1 MTLDYYAY
9 WNGAQLR
16 DLFEAIV
23 AITSGGDFAGLLKS
37 AALAGFLVTITAA
50 LLKWQAMAAKTF
62 IFALMLFYSVL
73 FIPKVSVAIHDER
86 AASVHVVDNVPFGIG
101 FFAATAS
108 QIGHWLTE
116 AFESG
121 FAQSDAER
129 FSKFGA
135 VYPQRAI
142 SALQNAGLVTPEGRA
157 KMTRFISGCVA
168 PELLDHPEK
177 ANDLAASSNIWGD
190 ITANGWLNPARS
202 VLSGEG
208 KVLRCDEAAADLD
221 QWIQNEELPEIKRR
235 LGSRLVPDR
244 LDPGS
249 VIARTLP
256 QAEALLLG
264 LSRSLDTSLKHS
276 IMLEALPNGIGTF
289 AQKSGAPLQLAVNLS
304 KAQGNLAREINYR
317 SMSEIAKDALP
328 KLRNAFEYLILAS
341 FPLVLVMILAAGS
354 SAGIILRGF
363 FTMVIWVQLWAPLSA
378 VVNYLLITVDA
389 NPMNRIISEYGGNS
403 LLAVDLIRSTGASSQ
418 ALAGYLML
426 LVPVLAYAL
435 AKSSEIATAS
445 MIGSIMSPAQSA
457 SAGASSQT
465 ASGNISTGNVSMGNT
480 SANNVASSKSDTS
493 ASFADPYSSKTQT
506 AYGSVTRDGQGFVT
520 GMSRTPIDLG
530 VSSTASMQENK
541 TLTQSSGTATT
552 LSRSEAASLS
562 ISSGATGSDRA
573 GADFSNALTS
583 QLQKNLSTGQ
593 TWSNQESAGTHQ
605 TAATVHAGTESLQTS
620 EGASHT
626 SGMGLKVGVGG
637 ITAGASQDS
646 GMASNSGSAGNT
658 DSGVTT
664 ATGMAGSLGSLSL
677 SNLAAPV
684 QNGKGKA
691 TGKSVGVTEGGAQA
705 QSGFTVQTAQSL
717 VHTATGADITADA
730 NMRAQAYTQ
739 LRQASEQIAATTTDS
754 GVASA
759 ARNFQAAL
767 DKAYRSSSENGIR
780 LNSDRTASLQTQ
792 RGQTGQATA
801 SVNNDAAVMNRILS
815 RSMSAEQGLE
825 NLQRSRTFREDAA
838 IDSAVD
844 NSIGTQNPHR
854 FGPAQISGS
863 LNGQREIQNQG
874 RSRLAEQNRRAEQ
887 RVQGSDAQNRE
898 EIFRLQPQHN
908 ELPSREQI
916 QNDFMAQKESN
927 EQSLQSFSQET
938 KQNAQSTANRSV
950 NYQKEQRGLGTVASI
965 SLAGGI
971 GYQGP
976 RENKKED

>member
-62 IFALMLFYSVL
+62 IFALLLFYSAL

-86 AASVHVVDNVPFGIG
+86 AATVHVVDNVPFGIG

-116 AFESG
+116 SFEAG

-142 SALQNAGLVTPEGRA
+142 SAMQNAGLITPEGRA

-190 ITANGWLNPARS
+190 ITSSGWLNPARS
-202 VLSGEG
+202 VLSGQG
-208 KVLRCDEAAADLD
+208 TVLRCDEAAADLD

-244 LDPGS
+244 LDPS
-249 VIARTLP
+249 AVIARTLP

-304 KAQGNLAREINYR
+304 KAQGNLASEINYR

-341 FPLVLVMILAAGS
+341 FPLILVMILAAGS

-389 NPMNRIISEYGGNS
+389 NPMNRIIAEYGGNS
-403 LLAVDLIRSTGASSQ
+403 LLAVDLIRQTGASSQ

-457 SAGASSQT
+457 AGSISSQT
-465 ASGNISTGNVSMGNT
+465 ASGNISTGNVSMGNAST
-480 SANNVASSKSDTS
+480 NNATSSKSDTS

-541 TLTQSSGTATT
+541 AVTQTSGTATT

-562 ISSGATGSDRA
+562 ISSASASSDRA
-573 GADFSNALTS
+573 SAEFSNALTA
-583 QLQKNLSTGQ
+583 QLQKNISTSQ
-593 TWSNQESAGTHQ
+593 TWGNQQSAGTNQ

-620 EGASHT
+620 EGASHA
-626 SGMGLKVGVGG
+626 SGVGLKVGVGG
-637 ITAGASQDS
+637 ITAGSAQNS
-646 GMASNSGSAGNT
+646 GMAPNTGSAANT
-658 DSGVTT
+658 DSGLST
-664 ATGMAGSLGSLSL
+664 ATAVGGSLGSLPL
-677 SNLAAPV
+677 SNLTSPA
-684 QNGKGKA
+684 QNGKPTAG
-691 TGKSVGVTEGGAQA
+691 GKSIGISEGGAQA
-705 QSGFTVQTAQSL
+705 QTGFTVQTAQSL
-717 VHTATGADITADA
+717 VHTATGSDITADA

-780 LNSDRTASLQTQ
+780 LNSDQTASQQTM
-792 RGQTGQATA
+792 RGQVGQATA
-801 SVNNDAAVMNRILS
+801 SVNNDAVVMNRILS
-815 RSMSAEQGLE
+815 RSASAEQGLE
-825 NLQRSRTFREDAA
+825 NLQRSRAFREEAA

-844 NSIGTQNPHR
+844 NSVGTQDSQR
-854 FGPAQISGS
+854 FGPAQVSGS
-863 LNGQREIQNQG
+863 LNGQREIRNQG
-874 RSRLAEQNRRAEQ
+874 RSSLSEQNRQAER
-887 RVQGSDAQNRE
+887 RVQGSDEKNRE

-908 ELPSREQI
+908 ELPSRDQV
-916 QNDFMAQKESN
+916 QKDFISEREAN
-927 EQSLQSFSQET
+927 EQSLGAFSQET
-938 KQNAQSTANRSV
+938 KEKAELTANRSV
-950 NYQKEQRGLGTVASI
+950 NYQQEQRGLATVASI

-976 RENKKED
+976 RENMKKN